1 MKLSKPH
8 LFHPKTNNF
17 FVMLDNDLTTNSL
30 PKNSRKSK
38 TPMPIKLDLPQPEIL
53 KPKITIFGVGGAGG
67 NALNNM
73 IRSSLEGVEFV
84 AANTDSQ
91 ALMHSLTNNRIQLG
105 VKTTKGLGAGSFPDR
120 GRMAAE
126 ENVEEI
132 ENYLEGCNMVFI
144 AAGMGGGTGTGAAPV
159 IAKLAREREILT
171 VGVVTKPFHFEGKY
185 RMETAEAGIEE
196 LKKYVD
202 TLIVIPNQN
211 LFRIAN
217 ESTTFESAFKMADD
231 VLQAGVRGV
240 TDLITMPG
248 LVNLDFAD
256 IRTIMTKMGKAMM
269 GTGEAAG
276 ENRAV
281 LACEAAIANPLL
293 DDISIKG
300 AKGVLVNMTGGP
312 DMTLFEADMAVNTI
326 RKEVDPNANIIFGS
340 AFDESMKG
348 KIRISVVATGI
359 DSEEFR
365 RDLANKKETTEP
377 SRFRASSKNGNDKET
392 HKSFFDPG
400 TPAKPTKVEID
411 EISAENFQSK
421 KAFLAEE
428 NPSYSDQVNHH
439 KNDDDFKFD
448 DDFLNNIDKNHEK
461 KATHHDESHHH
472 ASHKNEEVRVTHKH
486 SSGSAV
492 HHDNSKAHHETAK
505 VHNDKK
511 VAKTATKK
519 EKSKKDSG
527 GFSLFS
533 FMNNKEKDEDNFE
546 SEDLQH
552 SNKENAH
559 HNDFFESK
567 PVNYPSSHSPTNT
580 HKSSNEAE
588 KKRQQFFNDT
598 IFDEGEVAQSAD
610 KIDDDIINV
619 PAFFRRKK

>member
-1 MKLSKPH
+1 MIDNEISQTVPV
-8 LFHPKTNNF
+8 KT
-17 FVMLDNDLTTNSL
+17 SRK
-30 PKNSRKSK
+30 PKNS
-38 TPMPIKLDLPQPEIL
+38 MPIKIDIPQPEL
-53 KPKITIFGVGGAGG
+53 MKPKITIFGVGGAGG

-73 IRSSLEGVEFV
+73 IRSNLEGVEFV

-91 ALMHSLTNNRIQLG
+91 ALAHALTQDRIQLG
-105 VKTTKGLGAGSFPDR
+105 ARTTKGLGAGSFPDR
-120 GRMAAE
+120 GKMAAE
-126 ENVEEI
+126 ENIEEI
-132 ENYLEGCNMVFI
+132 EKHLEGCNMVFI

-217 ESTTFESAFKMADD
+217 ENTTFESAFKMADD
-231 VLQAGVRGV
+231 VLHAGVRGV

-269 GTGEAAG
+269 GTGEATG
-276 ENRAV
+276 ENRAI

-326 RKEVDPNANIIFGS
+326 RKEVDQNANIIFGS

-365 RDLANKKETTEP
+365 RESFRAKETNEP
-377 SRFRASSKNGNDKET
+377 SRFKAVVPETAKQNSS
-392 HKSFFDPG
+392 KSFFDPG
-400 TPAKPTKVEID
+400 ISAKPVKSEVEEISDENFKPKKIFSKEENLNYGKESENLSPRFEQENKQKETVSNFFNETSTSINSTPAPTKIQPQIEEHEEEFHEEEVEIEVEEKIVEKAPEPKKPAKPAK
-411 EISAENFQSK
+411 SS
-421 KAFLAEE
+421 
-428 NPSYSDQVNHH
+428 
-439 KNDDDFKFD
+439 
-448 DDFLNNIDKNHEK
+448 EK
-461 KATHHDESHHH
+461 P
-472 ASHKNEEVRVTHKH
+472 
-486 SSGSAV
+486 
-492 HHDNSKAHHETAK
+492 
-505 VHNDKK
+505 
-511 VAKTATKK
+511 
-519 EKSKKDSG
+519 KKDSG

-533 FMNNKEKDEDNFE
+533 FMNNKEKSEEPLANPDN
-546 SEDLQH
+546 
-552 SNKENAH
+552 K
-559 HNDFFESK
+559 
-567 PVNYPSSHSPTNT
+567 V
-580 HKSSNEAE
+580 SSNIFSESAKISVDLLTKDEGKAKKIKQISDSEPEAKISSQEAE
-588 KKRQQFFNDT
+588 KKRQQFFGNT
-598 IFDEGEVAQSAD
+598 IFDEEVESNNSEQ
-610 KIDDDIINV
+610 KFEDDIINV

>member
-1 MKLSKPH
+1 MI
-8 LFHPKTNNF
+8 
-17 FVMLDNDLTTNSL
+17 DNEISQTVPVKSSRK
-30 PKNSRKSK
+30 PKNS
-38 TPMPIKLDLPQPEIL
+38 MPIKLDIPQPEL
-53 KPKITIFGVGGAGG
+53 MKPKITIFGVGGAGG

-73 IRSSLEGVEFV
+73 IRSNLEGVEFV

-91 ALMHSLTNNRIQLG
+91 ALSHALTQDRIQLG
-105 VKTTKGLGAGSFPDR
+105 ARTTKGLGAGSFPDR
-120 GRMAAE
+120 GKMAAE
-126 ENVEEI
+126 ENIEEI
-132 ENYLEGCNMVFI
+132 EKHLEGCNMVFI

-217 ESTTFESAFKMADD
+217 ENTTFESAFKMADD
-231 VLQAGVRGV
+231 VLHAGVRGV

-269 GTGEAAG
+269 GTGEATG
-276 ENRAV
+276 ENRAI

-326 RKEVDPNANIIFGS
+326 RKEVDQNANIIFGS

-365 RDLANKKETTEP
+365 RESFKAKETNEP
-377 SRFRASSKNGNDKET
+377 SRFKAVVPETAKQNSS
-392 HKSFFDPG
+392 KSFFDPG
-400 TPAKPTKVEID
+400 ISAKPTKSEVEEISDENFKPKKIFSKEENLNYGKESENLIPRFEQENKQKEVVPNFFNETSASVNSAPISTKIQPQIEEEEEEFHEEVEIKIK
-411 EISAENFQSK
+411 EKNIEKLPEQK
-421 KAFLAEE
+421 K
-428 NPSYSDQVNHH
+428 PVKPVKS
-439 KNDDDFKFD
+439 
-448 DDFLNNIDKNHEK
+448 
-461 KATHHDESHHH
+461 
-472 ASHKNEEVRVTHKH
+472 
-486 SSGSAV
+486 
-492 HHDNSKAHHETAK
+492 
-505 VHNDKK
+505 NDKP
-511 VAKTATKK
+511 
-519 EKSKKDSG
+519 KKDSG

-533 FMNNKEKDEDNFE
+533 FMNNKEKSEESLVKSDANISKNIFSESTQIPADLLAKDEGKIKKIKQINDED
-546 SEDLQH
+546 
-552 SNKENAH
+552 
-559 HNDFFESK
+559 
-567 PVNYPSSHSPTNT
+567 SSAQI
-580 HKSSNEAE
+580 SSQEAE
-588 KKRQQFFNDT
+588 KKRQQFFGNT
-598 IFDEGEVAQSAD
+598 IFDEESPINNQEE
-610 KIDDDIINV
+610 KFDDDIINV

>member
-1 MKLSKPH
+1 MI
-8 LFHPKTNNF
+8 
-17 FVMLDNDLTTNSL
+17 DNETSQTVPVKSSRK
-30 PKNSRKSK
+30 PKN
-38 TPMPIKLDLPQPEIL
+38 PMPIKIDIPQPEL
-53 KPKITIFGVGGAGG
+53 MKPKITIFGVGGAGG

-73 IRSSLEGVEFV
+73 IRSNLEGVEFV

-91 ALMHSLTNNRIQLG
+91 ALSHALTQDRIQLG
-105 VKTTKGLGAGSFPDR
+105 ARTTKGLGAGSFPDR
-120 GRMAAE
+120 GKMAAE
-126 ENVEEI
+126 ENIEEI
-132 ENYLEGCNMVFI
+132 EKHLEGCNMVFI

-217 ESTTFESAFKMADD
+217 ENTTFESAFKMADD
-231 VLQAGVRGV
+231 VLHAGVRGV

-269 GTGEAAG
+269 GTGEATG
-276 ENRAV
+276 ENRAI

-326 RKEVDPNANIIFGS
+326 RKEVDQNAKIIFGS

-365 RDLANKKETTEP
+365 RESFRAKETNEP
-377 SRFRASSKNGNDKET
+377 SRFKAVVPETAKQNSS
-392 HKSFFDPG
+392 KSFFDPG
-400 TPAKPTKVEID
+400 ISAKPVKSEVEEISDENFKPKKIFSKEENLNYGKESENLAPRFEQENKQKEAVSNFFNETSTPINSTPAPTKIQPQIEEHEEEFHEEEVEIEVEEKIVEKAPEPKKPAKPAK
-411 EISAENFQSK
+411 S
-421 KAFLAEE
+421 
-428 NPSYSDQVNHH
+428 SD
-439 KNDDDFKFD
+439 KP
-448 DDFLNNIDKNHEK
+448 
-461 KATHHDESHHH
+461 
-472 ASHKNEEVRVTHKH
+472 
-486 SSGSAV
+486 
-492 HHDNSKAHHETAK
+492 
-505 VHNDKK
+505 
-511 VAKTATKK
+511 
-519 EKSKKDSG
+519 KKDSG

-533 FMNNKEKDEDNFE
+533 FMNNKEKSEEPLANPDN
-546 SEDLQH
+546 
-552 SNKENAH
+552 K
-559 HNDFFESK
+559 
-567 PVNYPSSHSPTNT
+567 V
-580 HKSSNEAE
+580 SSNIFSESAKIPVDLLAKDEGKTKKIKQISDSEPEAKISSQEAE
-588 KKRQQFFNDT
+588 KKRQQFFGNT
-598 IFDEGEVAQSAD
+598 IFDEEVESNNSEQ
-610 KIDDDIINV
+610 KFEDDIINV